1 MPSHRHNCLNLC
13 TTVPAYRRHAT
24 EEQAGHGVLVP
35 LPVGEGWVDEGF
47 AATRD
52 VTSMTPPGVAR
63 RTAAQVEFN
72 HIIKVSNKRL

>member
-1 MPSHRHNCLNLC
+1 M
-13 TTVPAYRRHAT
+13 
-24 EEQAGHGVLVP
+24 
-35 LPVGEGWVDEGF
+35 PVGEGWVDEGF

-63 RTAAQVEFN
+63 RMAAQVEFN